1 MPEGFKFGD
10 QGDSAS
16 YKQLGN
22 GVAVGA
28 IYQVLRAA
36 AKRDEEILKVTNPK
50 LLASISKSPM
60 KPNSNVVS
68 KSERKTKAS

>member
-1 MPEGFKFGD
+1 MPENFTFGD
-10 QGDSAS
+10 QADTAS

-36 AKRDEEILKVTNPK
+36 ARRDGEILKETNPK
-50 LLASISKSPM
+50 LLASISKSSM
-60 KPNSNVVS
+60 KPNSRAESKPARKVV
-68 KSERKTKAS
+68 AS